1 MGIPVLPPD
10 INESFEGFSVV
21 KGKNPSEKDSI
32 RFGLTTIKNFGEGIG
47 TAIITERKAGG
58 KFTSLSDFLTRIT
71 DKNLN
76 KKSLESLIKV
86 GALNSLAE
94 EHSQNITDGNYRATL
109 LHNLER
115 LLTFHKEE
123 QKKETDQDSLFSLLS
138 GDSHVAELE
147 LEPLPGTRLENDTR
161 ANNLMWE
168 KELLGLY
175 ISGHPL
181 DNFASRLEKLAG
193 IKMVKATARERQP
206 IVLAGIIEEMRDTMT
221 KKGEKM
227 LFMKLTDMDDSIDTV
242 VFPKIFE
249 EFQDI
254 LIAENCIVVKGTFST
269 RNGEKSVLIDKVK
282 MME

>member
-1 MGIPVLPPD
+1 M
-10 INESFEGFSVV
+10 
-21 KGKNPSEKDSI
+21 
-32 RFGLTTIKNFGEGIG
+32 
-47 TAIITERKAGG
+47 
-58 KFTSLSDFLTRIT
+58 
-71 DKNLN
+71 
-76 KKSLESLIKV
+76 
-86 GALNSLAE
+86 NSLADARTL
-94 EHSQNITDGNYRATL
+94 QNITDGNYRATL

-123 QKKETDQDSLFSLLS
+123 QKKETDQDSLFSLMQ
-138 GDSHVAELE
+138 GGAQIAELE
-147 LEPLPGTRLENDTR
+147 LERIPGTGSEAGTR

-181 DNFASRLEKLAG
+181 DNFKSRLEKLAG
-193 IKMVKATARERQP
+193 IKVTKETARERQP
-206 IVLAGIIEEMRDTMT
+206 VVIAGIIEEMHDTVT
-221 KKGEKM
+221 KNGEKM

-254 LIAENCIVVKGTFST
+254 LVAENCVVVKGTFST